1 MTDVSDGQLV
11 EECRRGDTAAF
22 TQLVSRYQ
30 TLVCSIAYS
39 ITGDFAR
46 SEDVGQEAFI
56 AAWRQ
61 LSELADSSR
70 FKAWICSITRNL
82 AHNTMRRDRKLEFSD
97 ASMEVA
103 DDSISPVEAAGQNE
117 EQLLVWA
124 ALSRLPENYR
134 EPLVLFYRQD
144 QSVNQVA
151 RSLDVTVDTAKQ
163 RLSRGR
169 KLLRNEV
176 LSSVER
182 TLKRTTPTRSFT
194 IAVVASL
201 PAMAT
206 ATATATA
213 SGSTATI
220 AKAAIGTG
228 AVKAGGI
235 LGAVFG
241 GLVGLGGAAFGTWA
255 SWTTAEYQKQRDLIR
270 RGTIW
275 YLIGMTIFLTPFVG
289 MMFGWRPQ
297 NMLGSNG
304 YLIVYGAWMTFFMA
318 ANLIWMFWL
327 QRAWHQITKQE
338 QAAGAPPLPE
348 TRARRWISKWEGRRW
363 RSRRQLLGLPLVDV
377 AFSDPGAHMT
387 ASNNA
392 KQGRARGWIALGDH
406 ARARLFAFGNLAIAP
421 IAIGTMS
428 FGLVSFGVLSVGLL
442 SLGVV
447 TLAVM
452 SLGVMAF
459 GVWSIGAAVAIG
471 YLAAGPVAIAWE
483 AAYGAVAIAF
493 EFAGGSK
500 AIAEHAADA
509 AASRYF
515 ANSAFFMFASAVM
528 DKIVAA
534 TRSRL
539 WLWML
544 VIVVIAVTILLEV
557 MYRRKPAG

>member
-1 MTDVSDGQLV
+1 MHDSDQQLV
-11 EECRRGDTAAF
+11 EKCRHGETAAF
-22 TQLVSRYQ
+22 AVLVARYQ
-30 TLVCSIAYS
+30 TLVCSVAYS

-46 SEDVGQEAFI
+46 SEDVGQEAFA

-61 LSELADSSR
+61 LSELADASR

-82 AHNTMRRDRKLEFSD
+82 AHNAMRHERKLEFTVGQD
-97 ASMEVA
+97 EVA

-144 QSVNQVA
+144 QSVNEVA
-151 RSLDVTVDTAKQ
+151 RSLDVTVDVAKQ

-169 KLLRNEV
+169 KLLREEV
-176 LSSVER
+176 LSTLER
-182 TLKRTTPTRSFT
+182 TLKRTTPTRAFT
-194 IAVVASL
+194 IAVIASL

-206 ATATATA
+206 ATATAA
-213 SGSTATI
+213 AAGGTATI
-220 AKAAIGTG
+220 AKAAIGAGG
-228 AVKAGGI
+228 AKAGGV
-235 LGAVFG
+235 LGALFG

-270 RGTIW
+270 HGTIA
-275 YLIGMTIFLTPFVG
+275 YLIGMAIFSVPFVA
-289 MMFGWRPQ
+289 MIFGWRPQ
-297 NMLGSNG
+297 RTLGTNG
-304 YLIVYGAWMTFFMA
+304 YLIFYGAWMTFFMT
-318 ANLIWMFWL
+318 ANFIWMFWL
-327 QRAWHQITKQE
+327 QRAWHRITRQE
-338 QAAGAPPLPE
+338 RSAGATMLPE

-363 RSRRQLLGLPLVDV
+363 QSRRKLLGLALVDV
-377 AFSDPGAHMT
+377 SFSAPGASWT
-387 ASNNA
+387 VPNSAQ
-392 KQGRARGWIALGDH
+392 QGRARGWIALGDH
-406 ARARLFAFGNLAIAP
+406 SRGRLFAFGNVAIAP
-421 IAIGTMS
+421 IAVGTMS
-428 FGLVSFGVLSVGLL
+428 FGIVSFGVLSVGLL

-452 SLGVMAF
+452 SLGVLAF

-471 YLAAGPVAIAWE
+471 YLAAGPVAIAWQ

-493 EFAGGSK
+493 EYAGGSK
-500 AIAEHAADA
+500 AIANHAGDG

-515 ANSAFFMFASAVM
+515 ANSPFFVFAGAVI
-528 DKIVAA
+528 DTIVAA

-544 VIVVIAVTILLEV
+544 VIVVVTASILLEA